1 MNKQK
6 TYTLSEQYI
15 ALKTSYP
22 KFNVKFLKDCV
33 VCTGLIKPTSR
44 SISYSFKLNYRI
56 GKRPTVNILD
66 PVLKRNFKND
76 KIPHVYPLNELC
88 LYYPKYQEFN
98 SKMLLSDCIIPWTSL
113 WLYHYENWHIT
124 GEWKGGGIHPV
135 PKKKKNEKKK

>member
-6 TYTLSEQYI
+6 IYTLSEQYI

-22 KFNVKFLKDCV
+22 KFNVKLLKDCV

-56 GKRPTVNILD
+56 GKRPKVNILD

-88 LYYPKYQEFN
+88 LYYPKYQDFN
-98 SKMLLSDCIIPWTSL
+98 SKMLLADCIIPWTSL

-124 GEWKGGGIHPV
+124 GEWKGGGIHPNSTGV
-135 PKKKKNEKKK
+135 RKKAS

>member
-1 MNKQK
+1 VNKEK
-6 TYTLSEQYI
+6 IYTLSEQFI
-15 ALKTSYP
+15 ALKRSYP
-22 KFNVKFLKDCV
+22 EFNVKLLKDCV

-44 SISYSFKLNYRI
+44 SINYSFKLKYRI
-56 GKRPTVNILD
+56 GKRPKVNILN
-66 PVLKRNFKND
+66 PELKRNFKND

-124 GEWKGGGIHPV
+124 GEWKGGGIHPNSDDV
-135 PKKKKNEKKK
+135 RKKAS